1 MVADGLTKAL
11 GETPFLRFRD
21 LVGVEDVSLALQ
33 QRRDSLKVLESED
46 LEALEEKL
54 HVN

>member
-1 MVADGLTKAL
+1 MVADGLTKVL
-11 GETPFLRFRD
+11 GKAPLQRFRD

-33 QRRDSLKVLESED
+33 QCRDSLTVLESED
-46 LEALEEKL
+46 LKALEEKL

>member
-1 MVADGLTKAL
+1 LIATVTTKAL
-11 GETPFLRFRD
+11 GEAQFQRFRD
-21 LVGVEDVSLALQ
+21 LGGVEDVSLALQ

-46 LEALEEKL
+46 LEPLEEKL